1 MAGSWALAPIITALL
16 WNYLHLSP
24 WIGIPLAMLAAVVA
38 AVLIGYPRF
47 RFRITGHYFA
57 LLTLALS
64 AIVLQ
69 VITATR
75 DITGGSLGYTPERY
89 KWGHLARHGE
99 RHWGIVTDG
108 VRRRGWWTLRAIG
121 ADRRCGDH
129 NHVDRDI
136 AHLVRHNGR

>member
-1 MAGSWALAPIITALL
+1 
-16 WNYLHLSP
+16 
-24 WIGIPLAMLAAVVA
+24 MLAAVVA

-108 VRRRGWWTLRAIG
+108 VRRRGCWTLRAIG
-121 ADRRCGDH
+121 GRPS
-129 NHVDRDI
+129 
-136 AHLVRHNGR
+136 VR